1 MSKMGIAGPSPWV
14 ARIGAAFGCEP
25 DDEDD
30 LFEAVKALVR
40 ERDEARDERDALS
53 DRIDHL
59 DQRHEEDEAY
69 RQATLAERDEALD
82 KLRVC
87 EDVPALVAELRA
99 ARVLLAQALDF
110 AERDVTSAGSPVD
123 AGTSAT

>member
-69 RQATLAERDEALD
+69 RQVTLAERDEALD
-82 KLRVC
+82 RLRVC
-87 EDVPALVAELRA
+87 EEHCALAERRA